1 MNKTATEERKAVITT
16 IDMFVKPNEKYG
28 DKLVVTDSQG
38 KTWKIKQEKSEMW
51 EEFSIGKQT
60 DISVGKYNGFDFI
73 KSAKLLGE
81 DTASQ
86 PIPTPKAV
94 VKPVVSADTEKTR
107 GVALRYATDLVIGKI
122 IQPSDMYIMASLNE
136 QYLNGNLKYDSKDIV
151 AFQIKLQRGE

>member
-1 MNKTATEERKAVITT
+1 MIITVASAVVRKTDWGNKL
-16 IDMFVKPNEKYG
+16 FV
-28 DKLVVTDSQG
+28 
-38 KTWKIKQEKSEMW
+38 
-51 EEFSIGKQT
+51 
-60 DISVGKYNGFDFI
+60 
-73 KSAKLLGE
+73 E
-81 DTASQ
+81 DTNGKEWHLTDKKESIWNEFEEGYQTEITLKKSSRGTEYIDTAKKLETA
-86 PIPTPKAV
+86 PVKTEPKTV